1 MSEEALPAEGAR
13 PSGTWDLPPGK
24 GRVAALE
31 LLELAARPVL
41 VAMPDRDPVD
51 RLYNPDVSD
60 DDIRV
65 HGPVSD
71 DPADLVAEVERH
83 AAWAA
88 WIDGTPFG
96 EGGELNEI
104 GYEVVALMLR
114 GSVRAALCGVFDDGP
129 ETADIRCYADGERAF
144 MMGSLPGRTAIQL
157 ADFGEL
163 PEMLVA
169 ELPEA
174 PFGSSSRAIW
184 LAVDEHGLIK
194 DGQDEDVGV
203 IRELLARP
211 RSGTAVL
218 DMLAFGGLC
227 AEFPDHGFVLV
238 DTDLG
243 RFALASI
250 ERSDGRRQLVL
261 SPFSREMLR
270 DWCRKMVDLSLEEG
284 DI

>member
-1 MSEEALPAEGAR
+1 MAERTAAR
-13 PSGTWDLPPGK
+13 
-24 GRVAALE
+24 E
-31 LLELAARPVL
+31 LLELAAGPVL
-41 VAMPDRDPVD
+41 AAMPDREPVD
-51 RLYNPDVSD
+51 RLYNPEVSD
-60 DDIRV
+60 HDILV

-83 AAWAA
+83 TAWAA

-96 EGGELNEI
+96 VDGELNEV
-104 GYEVVALMLR
+104 GFEVVSLMLR
-114 GSVRAALCGVFDDGP
+114 GSVRAALCGVFDEGP

-144 MMGSLPGRTAIQL
+144 MMGSLPGRTAIHL
-157 ADFGEL
+157 ADFEEL

-174 PFGSSSRAIW
+174 PFGASPRAIW
-184 LAVDEHGLIK
+184 LSVDDDGLVH
-194 DGQDEDVGV
+194 DGQDADVGAM
-203 IRELLARP
+203 RELLGRP

-243 RFALASI
+243 RFALAALD
-250 ERSDGRRQLVL
+250 RGDGRRQLVL
-261 SPFSREMLR
+261 SPFSRGMLR
-270 DWCRKMVDLSLEEG
+270 DWCRKMVDLGQEETP
-284 DI
+284 